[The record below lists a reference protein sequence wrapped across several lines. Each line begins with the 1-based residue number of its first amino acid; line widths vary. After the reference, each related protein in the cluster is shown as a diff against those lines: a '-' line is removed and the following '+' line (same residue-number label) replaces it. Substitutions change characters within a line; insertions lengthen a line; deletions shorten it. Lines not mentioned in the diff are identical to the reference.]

1 MVIAVVKI
9 AFSLLIV
16 ICLVW
21 SLFLSALLYSVSLP
35 VLILFFHILPNH
47 LVLILIPPPLPIHL
61 ILFRLSPLQLLL
73 ICLPLHGTIHLRMTF
88 GSRRNQNFLSPSQ
101 LHLRFY
107 PPHLLPYFV
116 HLLQPDTSARTSSP
130 PNFVNSRKSLMTI
143 SSNLVNFSEWTG
155 CETEP
160 CQP

>member
-1 MVIAVVKI
+1 MVIAAVRI

-16 ICLVW
+16 ICRVLG
-21 SLFLSALLYSVSLP
+21 LFLSALLHSVSHL
-35 VLILFFHILPNH
+35 VLFLFFPIPPNH
-47 LVLILIPPPLPIHL
+47 LVLILFFPTLPIHL

-73 ICLPLHGTIHLRMTF
+73 ICLPLHGTIHLRMTS
-88 GSRRNQNFLSPSQ
+88 GSRRNRNLLSPSQ

-143 SSNLVNFSEWTG
+143 SS
-155 CETEP
+155 
-160 CQP
+160 

>member
-16 ICLVW
+16 ICRVLGL
-21 SLFLSALLYSVSLP
+21 SLSALLHSVSHL
-35 VLILFFHILPNH
+35 VLILFFPILPNH
-47 LVLILIPPPLPIHL
+47 LVLILLFPTLPIHL
-61 ILFRLSPLQLLL
+61 ILPRPSPLQLPL
-73 ICLPLHGTIHLRMTF
+73 ICLLLHGTIHLRMTS
-88 GSRRNQNFLSPSQ
+88 GSRRNRNLRFPSQ

-143 SSNLVNFSEWTG
+143 SS
-155 CETEP
+155 
-160 CQP
+160 